1 MALASITLL
10 SSWRKMTKCGIA
22 CPDRR
27 TEAPGSATVRLPQR
41 VLINFLQTEDTALV
55 LVAVFIPTAII
66 PGITGCW
73 LHREDRTLRARDLSA
88 SALCKRQAGSPLA
101 SDPPVQAK
109 SEKSQGRSAKEP
121 PDCINCRFFGRTTML
136 CVGYWIGCPKSI

>member
-1 MALASITLL
+1 
-10 SSWRKMTKCGIA
+10 MTKCGIA

-55 LVAVFIPTAII
+55 LLAVFVPTAFHSRNHRMLAT
-66 PGITGCW
+66 PGGQNFAGTRLERQCALQAAG
-73 LHREDRTLRARDLSA
+73 RVA
-88 SALCKRQAGSPLA
+88 SSLNFDQSKFGLA